1 MLCAAQFGGK
11 VSLLV
16 VEEEAEG
23 GWVSMA
29 TAASIETCV
38 EEII

>member
-11 VSLLV
+11 VSLS
-16 VEEEAEG
+16 VEEDAEG
-23 GWVSMA
+23 GLVSMA